1 MRKNWYNKLA
11 RHLALF
17 SVNLGLK
24 VNHIVLIQAFLL
36 VFVLVECFNISYSYS
51 TDNLQPLFIVILF
64 ALIIFQIT
72 VIVLLHFFKSHLTA
86 IRNNEVALSHENGKS
101 IKAKIGRFIKI
112 AVACYAVYIGLAII
126 IGGIDSILLIESGA
140 ESGVDYI
147 GTYLLFGYPI
157 IAVILWPIF
166 SRKLE

>member
-1 MRKNWYNKLA
+1 MRKKWYHKLA
-11 RHLALF
+11 RQLALF

-24 VNHIVLIQAFLL
+24 VKHIVLVQVFLFL
-36 VFVLVECFNISYSYS
+36 FVIAECFNISYSYS
-51 TDNLQPLFIVILF
+51 TYSLQPLLIITVF
-64 ALIIFQIT
+64 ALIICQIT
-72 VIVLLHFFKSHLTA
+72 VIVLLHFFKSYLTA
-86 IRNNEVALSHENGKS
+86 IKNTDVEFSPGNGKS

-112 AVACYAVYIGLAII
+112 AVACYAVYVGLAII
-126 IGGIDSILLIESGA
+126 IGGIDTILLIESGA
-140 ESGVDYI
+140 ESRVDYI